1 MCQKRLGKDLLSS
14 LYCWTSSSPLGVDP
28 SLTLFFMALSLKD
41 SSSSAECKWIRA
53 VRWWEKKK
61 VVTKTACAHQH
72 GDFHKHCSFICFGK
86 TWRKFHITDSSALTV
101 TNQNRGTLSCACVS
115 MCASLGSI
123 TSTVSWI
130 MCILSPHGYIL
141 LRPTTTVHINL
152 STSLRHCFH
161 FFCPCSVCRSLTL
174 SQTMTHG

>member
-1 MCQKRLGKDLLSS
+1 MYQKRLGKDLLSS

-53 VRWWEKKK
+53 VRWKRLWLKRH
-61 VVTKTACAHQH
+61 VHISMGTFTSTALLFALVRR
-72 GDFHKHCSFICFGK
+72 G
-86 TWRKFHITDSSALTV
+86 RKFHITDSSALTM
-101 TNQNRGTLSCACVS
+101 TNQNCGTLSCVS
-115 MCASLGSI
+115 MCASMGSI

>member
-1 MCQKRLGKDLLSS
+1 MYQKRLGKDLLSS

-86 TWRKFHITDSSALTV
+86 TWKKISHYRFISPDHDESELWHAELCFHV
-101 TNQNRGTLSCACVS
+101 CKHGQYYFH
-115 MCASLGSI
+115 
-123 TSTVSWI
+123 SWI